1 MSKSKDVKKDAKKK
15 PMRTAKEKREA
26 KRLKKAAKDLI

>member
-1 MSKSKDVKKDAKKK
+1 MSKSKDVKKDSKKK

>member
-26 KRLKKAAKDLI
+26 KRLKKTAQALI